1 MQREEGSSVQQQR
14 RLPTL
19 EDELSAVIE
28 LLGQV
33 IRGAVKYKSKPQQ
46 KAALA
51 VRYEVAKLCL
61 KYGEIT
67 AAWTLCTTQDACTD
81 VLARVVAH
89 QNEEQEQ
96 VWQDTVAHQK
106 AVEEQEHVWKDA
118 VRWLRASSETIALA
132 AASSETITLA
142 AAATTAAEA
151 KRIAE
156 AAAPAETSG
165 VTSGVADVDA
175 ATATGAAQDGE
186 AAGDAAEPSGD
197 TDVDAVW
204 RNGTVEVQ
212 DIFHDQLGKLV
223 SEIFVLTDMG
233 EVEEALNNVRAQYI
247 DGGRT
252 LRLPML
258 FIFNKVDARVGG
270 MHYSALVACADG
282 KGVRF
287 FDSSRGG
294 VRERN
299 LPMAKRVRQFLAGN
313 TAELNIGAVNAFL
326 PPDQWVNLCW
336 KRPTLEAAMRR
347 GHTLRKALLLHF
359 AVQLKLLHWRR
370 FAAVAGML
378 ACWHARAKERVYA
391 PGGIGYGHAAEDF
404 AEGARQQ
411 ERE

>member
-1 MQREEGSSVQQQR
+1 MF
-14 RLPTL
+14 
-19 EDELSAVIE
+19 
-28 LLGQV
+28 
-33 IRGAVKYKSKPQQ
+33 
-46 KAALA
+46 
-51 VRYEVAKLCL
+51 
-61 KYGEIT
+61 
-67 AAWTLCTTQDACTD
+67 
-81 VLARVVAH
+81 
-89 QNEEQEQ
+89 
-96 VWQDTVAHQK
+96 
-106 AVEEQEHVWKDA
+106 
-118 VRWLRASSETIALA
+118 
-132 AASSETITLA
+132 
-142 AAATTAAEA
+142 
-151 KRIAE
+151 
-156 AAAPAETSG
+156 
-165 VTSGVADVDA
+165 
-175 ATATGAAQDGE
+175 
-186 AAGDAAEPSGD
+186 
-197 TDVDAVW
+197 
-204 RNGTVEVQ
+204 EVQ

-223 SEIFVLTDMG
+223 SEIFILTDT
-233 EVEEALNNVRAQYI
+233 EQVEEALDNVRAQYI

-313 TAELNIGAVNAFL
+313 TAELKIGDVNAFL

-411 ERE
+411 ARE